1 MLILSAGYLR
11 LKVLAV
17 QFKLVQPKVP
27 RAGQSGFLTF
37 TDYVKL
43 DMIYFLIRI
52 KDLYGFIIG
61 PWVPK
66 NIWTLGA

>member
-43 DMIYFLIRI
+43 DMDILITFSSVLGI
-52 KDLYGFIIG
+52 HKDL
-61 PWVPK
+61 
-66 NIWTLGA
+66 